1 MFDKLDLTR
10 HVARLTALFSRE
22 KAVMMEGDY
31 TLHYQF
37 INDLAKYD
45 FNQPPKVKVLESD
58 LVKLSKEGVLRTDQL
73 FEFFKVIKY
82 FLYLKTYA
90 FKEGRVRTLLDD
102 ITVPSELEAYLGHI
116 NAEGA
121 INSEINEELYG
132 IEQVIKEKK
141 KQIQTR
147 LAQIANS
154 AKLAPYMVDKQ
165 VHVINGEEAL
175 LVRGGYSHVLKAT
188 ITGRSATG
196 FFYVIPAEAGKLK
209 SELEHLLNRQSE
221 IIYALEKEISRT
233 LGKHLPFLKFIDR
246 TFDRFD
252 HYQARVF
259 FAKANDYEF
268 VIPDSSSKI
277 VLKNFVHPALHNPK
291 PISVDFSKSVL
302 LITGVNAG
310 GKTML
315 LKSILASAL
324 MAKYLIPFRCK
335 KDETVIGRFKEID
348 AIIDDPQS
356 VSNDISTFAGR
367 IQSFQQLFR
376 KNGVLIGV
384 DEIELG
390 TDSDEASA
398 LFKVIIESL
407 IERDCKIVI
416 TTHHKRLAALLAA
429 NRDVELLAALYDEEN
444 RVPTYGFM
452 QGSIGKSYA
461 FETAVRYG
469 IPAPVIDEAR
479 TLYGEEKERL
489 GDLIERSS
497 QLELELNIKKE
508 AIEKELEAVYEKKK
522 QLAIQQEE
530 TKRLLEEEKQ
540 RLNKEYFDAIKA
552 AKEAIKAKDSKEAHR
567 QLNKAHKEHAKIKQ
581 QKEVKPERFAV
592 GDHVKYSNTSGV
604 IEKIQKDRAVVD
616 CNGIK
621 MTFPLSKLT
630 RSTQPKKS
638 RGIKIDVKKPTKA
651 SVNLDLHGMRAE
663 EALHELDAFINNAL
677 MAGFEE
683 VYIYHG
689 VGSGILSRVV
699 RDFLK
704 EHPSVV
710 SWEDAP
716 ANRGGSG
723 ATIVKF

>member
-10 HVARLTALFSRE
+10 HIARLASLFARE
-22 KAVMMEGDY
+22 KPVMMEGDH
-31 TLHYQF
+31 TLHYRF
-37 INDLAKYD
+37 LNDLAKYE
-45 FNQPPKVKVLESD
+45 FTPPPKVKSLESD
-58 LVKLSKEGVLRTDQL
+58 LLKLAKEGILKTDQL
-73 FEFFKVIKY
+73 FEVFKIIRY
-82 FLYLKTYA
+82 FLYLKAYA

-102 ITVPSELEAYLGHI
+102 ITIPSDIEAYLGHLT
-116 NAEGA
+116 AEGA
-121 INSEINEELYG
+121 IHEGVDPELYG
-132 IEQVIKEKK
+132 AGQLIKEKK

-147 LAQIANS
+147 LSQIANNPG
-154 AKLAPYMVDKQ
+154 LAPYMVDKQ
-165 VHVINGEEAL
+165 VHIINGEEAL

-196 FFYVIPAEAGKLK
+196 FFYVIPAEAGKIRN
-209 SELEHLLNRQSE
+209 ELEHLQARYSE
-221 IIYALEKEISRT
+221 IIYAIEKEISKV
-233 LGKHLPFLKFIDR
+233 LGKNLPFLKFIDR

-252 HYQARVF
+252 HYQARVL
-259 FAKANDYEF
+259 FAKAHDFEF
-268 VIPDSSSKI
+268 VIPGNSSKI
-277 VLKNFVHPALHNPK
+277 ILKSFVHPALHNPK

-348 AIIDDPQS
+348 AIIDDPQN

-429 NRDVELLAALYDEEN
+429 NRNVELLAALYDEAN

-469 IPAPVIDEAR
+469 IPAPIIEEAR
-479 TLYGEEKERL
+479 NLYGEEKERL

-497 QLELELNIKKE
+497 QLELELNLKKE
-508 AIEKELEAVYEKKK
+508 AIEQELESVYEKKK
-522 QLAIQQEE
+522 QLSIQQEE
-530 TKRLLEEEKQ
+530 VKRLLEEEKQ

-567 QLNKAHKEHAKIKQ
+567 QLNKAHKEHAKIRQ
-581 QKEVKPERFAV
+581 QKEVKPETFAV

-621 MTFPLSKLT
+621 MTFPLAKLT
-630 RSTQPKKS
+630 RSVKQKQNK
-638 RGIKIDVKKPTKA
+638 GIKIDVTKPSKA

-663 EALHELDAFINNAL
+663 EALHELDLFINNAL
-677 MAGFEE
+677 LAGFEE
-683 VYIYHG
+683 VYIFHG

-704 EHPSVV
+704 DHPSVV

-723 ATIVKF
+723 ATIVRF